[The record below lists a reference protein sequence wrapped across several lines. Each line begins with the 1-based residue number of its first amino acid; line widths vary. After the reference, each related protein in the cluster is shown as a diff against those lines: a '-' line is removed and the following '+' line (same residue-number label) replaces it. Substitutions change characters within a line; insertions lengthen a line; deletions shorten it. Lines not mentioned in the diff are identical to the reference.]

1 MQGPVLDAVTWTFQR
16 CQLSAAAEPLL
27 PYGWQEVMEATI
39 CDRLIPRL
47 PLPLPLGQ
55 CSCHRYSSSIHALQE
70 VLDAVICDPPYGV
83 RAGGRKV
90 APRPDICVPEGKAHF
105 PVTEPY
111 LMGECLRDLLDSAAR
126 LLRLGGRLSFF
137 IPASEETYDVSGS
150 RVVAGCA
157 NCTGRCAA

>member
-1 MQGPVLDAVTWTFQR
+1 MPSSATVPSPLVPCTFPPGQPS
-16 CQLSAAAEPLL
+16 CQ
-27 PYGWQEVMEATI
+27 
-39 CDRLIPRL
+39 
-47 PLPLPLGQ
+47 Q
-55 CSCHRYSSSIHALQE
+55 CSSSTHALQE

-90 APRPDICVPEGKAHF
+90 APRPEIRVPEGRAHF

-150 RVVAGCA
+150 RVSFWSRPPGVHARWGESLLQQ
-157 NCTGRCAA
+157 AAHLAQPVCHALPHCLP